1 MPVLLKKGIA
11 RPIAGCEFSTMTE
24 TISHTRGQVS
34 GTPGLVRPARA
45 KRSALTRIASAVSVA
60 LLISSCGGSTDSQP
74 QHSVTTDQIAERDND
89 QRPNIIVVF
98 TDDQGYADLGAQGVL
113 SDIATP
119 HIDQLAEDGARM
131 TSGYATAPQC
141 TPSRAGLLTGKY
153 QQRFGLDD
161 NRFTPL
167 PLQETTLA
175 NRLQDT
181 GYTTGMVGKWHLEI
195 DQNSQGFQPDAL
207 TLEQKKPYFPDQRG
221 FEDVYFGYRNN
232 WWSNYDS
239 EGNTVT
245 TKYRKNTGYRVDVAT
260 DASVAF
266 IKKNRHAP
274 FFLYTAYYAPHV
286 PLEATQQYL
295 GRFTGIAET
304 RRQHGLAMMSAIDD
318 GVGRIRQTLTENHLS
333 DNTLIFFISDNGAPL
348 GIQKLD
354 LPIDDAGGAWDGSL
368 NEPMRGEKGMLS
380 EGGIRV
386 PYIVSWPGKIPAGIV
401 SDTPVTTL
409 DVATTSLAAAGE
421 QIPEELDGADL
432 LPELTG
438 NATLGARP
446 LFWRFWNQSAIR
458 KGPWKYLR
466 AGADHEFLFNL
477 DNDTTESTNLLQEN
491 PDIAAELSQQLT
503 TWASDLYRPGLSDSI
518 LNNQEKS
525 WYEHYFD

>member
-1 MPVLLKKGIA
+1 MTMGI
-11 RPIAGCEFSTMTE
+11 PH
-24 TISHTRGQVS
+24 ISGMVTSAHRLVS
-34 GTPGLVRPARA
+34 SACANRPAF
-45 KRSALTRIASAVSVA
+45 TRIASAVSVA
-60 LLISSCGGSTDSQP
+60 LLISSCGESTDSQP
-74 QHSVTTDQIAERDND
+74 LQSITADQIVERDND
-89 QRPNIIVVF
+89 ERPNIIVVF
-98 TDDQGYADLGAQGVL
+98 TDDQGYADLSAQGVL

-119 HIDQLAEDGARM
+119 HIDQLAEDGTRM

-175 NRLQDT
+175 NRLQDS
-181 GYTTGMVGKWHLEI
+181 GYSTGMVGKWHLEI
-195 DQNSQGFQPDAL
+195 DQNSQGFQPDTL
-207 TLEQKKPYFPDQRG
+207 TVEQKKPYFPDQRG
-221 FEDVYFGYRNN
+221 FEDVYFGYRNT
-232 WWSNYDS
+232 WWSNYDA
-239 EGNTVT
+239 EGNTVP
-245 TKYRKNTGYRVDVAT
+245 TKYRENKGYRVDVAT
-260 DASVAF
+260 DASIAF
-266 IKKNRHAP
+266 IKKNRQAP

-295 GRFTGIAET
+295 ERFSGVPET

-318 GVGRIRQTLTENHLS
+318 GVGRIRETLTENHLT

-348 GIQKLD
+348 GINKRD
-354 LPIDDAGGAWDGSL
+354 LPVSDAGGAWDGSL

-386 PYIVSWPGKIPAGIV
+386 PYIVSWPGKIPAGVV

-421 QIPEELDGADL
+421 QIPQELDGADL

-438 NATLGARP
+438 DATLGARP
-446 LFWRFWNQSAIR
+446 LFWRFWNQAAIR

-477 DNDTTESTNLLQEN
+477 DNDATESTNLLQDN
-491 PDIAAELSQQLT
+491 PGIAAELSQELT
-503 TWASDLYRPGLSDSI
+503 SWASDLHRPGLSDSI